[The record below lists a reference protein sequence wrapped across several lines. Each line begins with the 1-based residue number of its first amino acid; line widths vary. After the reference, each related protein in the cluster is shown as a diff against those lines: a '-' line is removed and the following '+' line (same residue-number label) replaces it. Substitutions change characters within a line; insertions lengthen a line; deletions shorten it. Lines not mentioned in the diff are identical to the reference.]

1 MTVQEFII
9 DAQKRY
15 VTKIAILSNMFKI
28 GYQKVEELECRMR
41 LADSYITVLS
51 RLAGEYALTDDEIEA
66 IIDHLIILLEMR
78 TIVPPTVED
87 FRAVTVINETTV
99 IIKEINIPPVRLIYN
114 YSVPEGTRT
123 EVSGVDYTTEGTGPT
138 ADVVITITHNI
149 GKKNATIEVV
159 NQDGDRVYPGIRYT
173 SDNVVVLYFNSASTS
188 YGTITIS
195 E

>member
-15 VTKIAILSNMFKI
+15 VTKIAILSYMFKI

-114 YSVPEGTRT
+114 YSVPIGTRT
-123 EVSGVDYTTEGTGPT
+123 SVTEVSYSTESDGDI
-138 ADVVITITHNI
+138 AITVTHNI
-149 GKKNATIEVV
+149 GRKNATIEVV
-159 NQDGDRVYPGIRYT
+159 NHEGDRVYPGIRYT